1 MCFFSLLR
9 FFDELFDVIDDD
21 LFLTLR
27 KTPALMPFV
36 TKFKTVETGPI
47 IYVYTNRLAL
57 S

>member
-36 TKFKTVETGPI
+36 TKFKTLETGPI
-47 IYVYTNRLAL
+47 IYIYTNRLAL